1 MADKIRNKI
10 YNDWKH
16 AKKRDERM
24 HNKDKDVKI
33 NGNFVNELHTH
44 SHSHRR
50 EKSEKKHDV
59 INAALKIRIM

>member
-1 MADKIRNKI
+1 
-10 YNDWKH
+10 
-16 AKKRDERM
+16 M